1 MNIFLEDVFWSEN
14 SNFKEL
20 FLASYLYLNKDLSDL
35 YAEPNQEEGFNRVNF
50 SESKRSGIITHPY
63 ILSQFSYPYNSSPIH
78 RGVFLTRHMLGR
90 TLKPPPEAVSF
101 ENQTLDPSL
110 SMREK
115 VAHVTKASN
124 CMSCHEIIN
133 SLGFSLEN
141 YDAIGRWRNSDKDKK
156 IDASSSYETSSGK
169 MINLNGSRSLAEFI
183 ANDSKSQKAFIKSMF
198 EYMIKQPIQA
208 YGQKTMEYLFNGFRE
223 SGYNCRELLVDIICI
238 SSIQGIEKGD
248 L

>member
-1 MNIFLEDVFWSEN
+1 
-14 SNFKEL
+14 
-20 FLASYLYLNKDLSDL
+20 
-35 YAEPNQEEGFNRVNF
+35 
-50 SESKRSGIITHPY
+50 
-63 ILSQFSYPYNSSPIH
+63 
-78 RGVFLTRHMLGR
+78 MLGR

-115 VAHVTKASN
+115 VAHVTRASN

-141 YDAIGRWRNSDKDKK
+141 YDAIGRWRSSDKDKK

-223 SGYNCRELLVDIICI
+223 SGYNCRELLVDIMCI